1 MSIVIVTLNV
11 NGMSDN
17 NKRNAIY
24 YWCRK
29 KKIDIVCL
37 QETHS
42 TDKVELKWK
51 REWGSNSIWNHG
63 LSNSRGVAILFS
75 EKFIFMIYRISLGIT
90 PDGRFLA
97 KLTFQ
102 VNIV

>member
-24 YWCRK
+24 HWCRK

-51 REWGSNSIWNHG
+51 REWG
-63 LSNSRGVAILFS
+63 
-75 EKFIFMIYRISLGIT
+75 
-90 PDGRFLA
+90 
-97 KLTFQ
+97 Q
-102 VNIV
+102 IVS

>member
-42 TDKVELKWK
+42 TDKVGL
-51 REWGSNSIWNHG
+51 NSMWNHG

-75 EKFIFMIYRISLGIT
+75 EKI
-90 PDGRFLA
+90 
-97 KLTFQ
+97 
-102 VNIV
+102 

>member
-17 NKRNAIY
+17 SKRNATY
-24 YWCRK
+24 HWCRK
-29 KKIDIVCL
+29 KKIDVVCL

-42 TDKVELKWK
+42 TEKVELKWK
-51 REWGSNSIWNHG
+51 REWGTNSIWNHG
-63 LSNSRGVAILFS
+63 LSNSRGVAIFFQKNL
-75 EKFIFMIYRISLGIT
+75 IMIYRISLGIT
-90 PDGRFLA
+90 PDGRYLA